1 MNRDG
6 WSLHCVMLAVD
17 VARFAGRGTDDEAQR
32 IVRRVMYEALSRAV
46 DDTRIGWR
54 DCLHEDRGDG
64 VLVIVPR
71 GIASAAVV
79 DGLPLRLKAELR
91 RYNRTAG
98 AGAELR
104 LRAAVHAGE
113 VHKDGHGLVGAA
125 VNHLFR
131 LLEATALRQAL
142 EEPGREVA
150 LLASDHF
157 YESVIRHGSGQIDP
171 GAYRQVPVSVKETET
186 RGWLHVP

>member
-17 VARFAGRGTDDEAQR
+17 VARFAGRGTGDETQ
-32 IVRRVMYEALSRAV
+32 RVMRQVLYGILARAV
-46 DDTRIGWR
+46 DDTRIGWPG
-54 DCLHEDRGDG
+54 CLHEDRGDG
-64 VLVIVPR
+64 VLVVVPP
-71 GIASAAVV
+71 GTASAAVV
-79 DGLPLRLKAELR
+79 DGLPVRLKAELR
-91 RYNRTAG
+91 RHNRTAG

-113 VHKDGHGLVGAA
+113 VHKDGHGLVGVA

-131 LLEATALRQAL
+131 LLEAGVLKQAL
-142 EEPGREVA
+142 EAAGAELA

-157 YESVIRHGSGQIDP
+157 FQSVIRHGSGRLDP
-171 GAYRQVPVSVKETET
+171 GAYQRVPVKFKETET
-186 RGWLHVP
+186 HGWLHLP